1 MYGAM
6 RERAS
11 SSTRLAGGVTALT
24 TTAVLAVAVVVGMG
38 GQLAKVLDQKLMFT
52 VIPDAP
58 PIPPPLEIERQ
69 FDVTNDIDMDRPL
82 PRVDV
87 PKFEADE
94 PPITIVVDPGPR
106 TRIDTGPGA
115 PEAKVA
121 PPKAPIRTLAKL
133 LPAASPPYPAAD
145 VRKGNEGITRLNVCL
160 DARGRVQSASVAGS
174 SGHASL
180 DQAALK
186 WVRDA
191 RFTPAKVDGAP
202 EAVCGHVVDYEW
214 KLNTR

>member
-11 SSTRLAGGVTALT
+11 SSTRFAGGVTAV
-24 TTAVLAVAVVVGMG
+24 TATAALALAVVVGMG
-38 GQLAKVLDQKLMFT
+38 GQIATAMEEKLIFT

-58 PIPPPLEIERQ
+58 PIEPPPLANEEQ
-69 FDVTNDIDMDRPL
+69 FDVTSDVTPPPEH

-87 PKFEADE
+87 PVFEWD
-94 PPITIVVDPGPR
+94 PPITVVVDPTPR
-106 TRIDTGPGA
+106 VETGPGVA
-115 PEAKVA
+115 EAKVA
-121 PPKAPIRTLAKL
+121 PPKAPVRTLAKL
-133 LPAASPPYPAAD
+133 LVAAPPPYPAAD
-145 VRKGNEGITRLNVCL
+145 VRKGNEGISSLEVCL
-160 DARGRVQSASVAGS
+160 DVRGRVTSASLAGS

-186 WVRDA
+186 WVREA

-202 EAVCGHVVDYEW
+202 QAVCGHSVDYAW
-214 KLNTR
+214 KLDRR

>member
-11 SSTRLAGGVTALT
+11 SSTRLAGGVTAV
-24 TTAVLAVAVVVGMG
+24 TATAALALAVVVGMG
-38 GQLAKVLDQKLMFT
+38 GQLAKVLEEKLIFN
-52 VIPDAP
+52 VIPDTPAP
-58 PIPPPLEIERQ
+58 PIEIQRT
-69 FDVTNDIDMDRPL
+69 FDVTSVTDVDWL
-82 PRVDV
+82 PPVVDV
-87 PKFEADE
+87 PVFTADD

-106 TRIDTGPGA
+106 TRTDTGPGT
-115 PEAKVA
+115 PEARVA
-121 PPKAPIRTLAKL
+121 PPKAPVRTLAKL
-133 LPAASPPYPAAD
+133 LPAAAPPYPAAD
-145 VRKGNEGITRLNVCL
+145 VRKGNEGVTRLNVCL

-174 SGHASL
+174 SGHTSL

-191 RFTPAKVDGAP
+191 KFTPAKVDGAP
-202 EAVCGHVVDYEW
+202 EAVCGHSVDYEW

>member
-24 TTAVLAVAVVVGMG
+24 ATAVLAFAVVVGMG
-38 GQLAKVLDQKLMFT
+38 GQIANVLEEKLIFN
-52 VIPDAP
+52 VIPDTPA
-58 PIPPPLEIERQ
+58 PPPLEINRT
-69 FDVTNDIDMDRPL
+69 FDVTSPSDFEHERPV
-82 PRVDV
+82 VDV
-87 PKFEADE
+87 PVFTSDD

-106 TRIDTGPGA
+106 TRTDTGPGV

-121 PPKAPIRTLAKL
+121 PPKAPVRTLAKL
-133 LPAASPPYPAAD
+133 LPAAPPPYPAAD
-145 VRKGNEGITRLNVCL
+145 VRKGNEGTTRLNVCL
-160 DARGRVQSASVAGS
+160 DARGRVTSASVAGS
-174 SGHASL
+174 SEHASL

-191 RFTPAKVDGAP
+191 KFTPAKVDGAP
-202 EAVCGHVVDYEW
+202 EAVCGHSVDYEW

>member
-38 GQLAKVLDQKLMFT
+38 GQIAKALEEKLIFN
-52 VIPDAP
+52 VIPDTPA
-58 PIPPPLEIERQ
+58 PPPLENKRT
-69 FDVTNDIDMDRPL
+69 FDVASDTDIDRPL
-82 PRVDV
+82 PRVDI
-87 PKFEADE
+87 PTFESDD
-94 PPITIVVDPGPR
+94 PPITIVVDPGPPTR
-106 TRIDTGPGA
+106 TETGTGI

-121 PPKAPIRTLAKL
+121 PPKAPVRTAAKMQ
-133 LPAASPPYPAAD
+133 PAAAPPYPAPD
-145 VRKGNEGITRLNVCL
+145 VRKGNEGTTRLNVCL

-174 SGHASL
+174 SGHTSL

-186 WVRDA
+186 WVREA
-191 RFTPAKVDGAP
+191 KFTPAKIDGAP

-214 KLNTR
+214 KLNAR